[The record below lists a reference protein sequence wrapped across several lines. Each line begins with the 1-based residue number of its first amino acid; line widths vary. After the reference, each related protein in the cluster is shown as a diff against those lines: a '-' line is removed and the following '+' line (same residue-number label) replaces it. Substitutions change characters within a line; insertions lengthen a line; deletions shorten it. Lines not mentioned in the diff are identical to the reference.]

1 MGAKVGAEG
10 WRVLSHWMPFFLEED
25 QADSGLGGEPAGLEW
40 NPRFIQIRDESL
52 GRHVHFAQQG
62 SDVEAVIAVP
72 EDTADADRLLSVLR
86 TQPDGIWDPVPL
98 ALESDAATPD
108 PQWRA
113 VRRVQ
118 EQPQLAREWTTGWRR
133 GASIDQRRHIADS
146 LVTVLRNGLDMSA
159 DRLRFTA
166 WSLDSPETGTYG
178 LAGDRP
184 SERDAPVMCTDWAD
198 FEARLAWA
206 LTTLPWD
213 GVISIS
219 TPHPG
224 PDPCFVQFL
233 HGRQLFN
240 EASGWDVA
248 GLGASEFDR
257 RMRDLGWSFAPHSVP
272 GGAALI
278 WEGPLAQAGYNPR
291 LLGAPQRTVATFREV
306 FTVRHPQDLVFR
318 AFRNGR
324 RRDQDMRYLDLE
336 LGIPR
341 DVR

>member
-1 MGAKVGAEG
+1 MGAEG
-10 WRVLSHWMPFFLEED
+10 WELLLKSMPNFLEED
-25 QADSGLGGEPAGLEW
+25 VETGEPGLEW
-40 NPRFIQIRDESL
+40 NPRFIQVRDEHS

-62 SDVEAVIAVP
+62 NDIDVIIAVP
-72 EDTADADRLLSVLR
+72 DDAADAEQLLAILQSE
-86 TQPDGIWDPVPL
+86 PDGVWDPVPL
-98 ALESDAATPD
+98 PLESDSTAPD

-113 VRRVQ
+113 VQRVRQ
-118 EQPQLAREWTTGWRR
+118 QPRLAREWGTGWRR
-133 GASIDQRRHIADS
+133 GAPLEHRRRIADS
-146 LVTVLRNGLDMSA
+146 VVTVLREGMSVGADTLRLCAWNLDA
-159 DRLRFTA
+159 
-166 WSLDSPETGTYG
+166 PEPGGHG
-178 LAGDRP
+178 LASDRP
-184 SERDAPVMCTDWAD
+184 SERGAPVSCTDWAD
-198 FEARLAWA
+198 FEDRLSWA

-213 GVISIS
+213 GVINLS

-224 PDPCFVQFL
+224 PDPCFIQFL

-248 GLGASEFDR
+248 GLGAGEFDR

-278 WEGPLAQAGYNPR
+278 WEGPLAQAGYNPQLR
-291 LLGAPQRTVATFREV
+291 GAPRRTVTTFREV
-306 FTVRHPQDLVFR
+306 FAVGHPQDLVFR

-324 RRDQDMRYLDLE
+324 RRDPDLRYLDVE

>member
-1 MGAKVGAEG
+1 MGVQG
-10 WRVLSHWMPFFLEED
+10 WDVLLKWMPFFLEDGAEN
-25 QADSGLGGEPAGLEW
+25 ADSGLEW
-40 NPRFIQIRDESL
+40 NPRFIQVRDEGI

-62 SDVEAVIAVP
+62 SDVEILLAVP
-72 EDTADADRLLSVLR
+72 DDAADVETVLAVLKA
-86 TQPDGIWDPVPL
+86 QPEGIWDPVPL
-98 ALESDAATPD
+98 PLESDEAVPD

-113 VRRVQ
+113 VRRVR
-118 EQPQLAREWTTGWRR
+118 EQPGLAREWSTGWRQ
-133 GASIDQRRHIADS
+133 GTGIDARRRIADS
-146 LVTVLRNGLDMSA
+146 VVAVLREGLDMDP
-159 DRLRFTA
+159 DRLRIAA
-166 WSLDSPETGTYG
+166 WSLDVPETGTFG
-178 LAGDRP
+178 LTADRP
-184 SERDAPVMCTDWAD
+184 SERRAPVSCSDWGD
-198 FEARLAWA
+198 FEDRLAWA

-213 GVISIS
+213 GVINLS

-248 GLGASEFDR
+248 GVGAGEFDR

-278 WEGPLAQAGYNPR
+278 WEGPVARAGYNPC
-291 LLGAPQRTVATFREV
+291 LHGAPRRTVATFRDV
-306 FTVRHPQDLVFR
+306 FAVRHPQDLVFR

-324 RRDQDMRYLDLE
+324 RRDPELGYLDIE

>member
-1 MGAKVGAEG
+1 MGAEG
-10 WRVLSHWMPFFLEED
+10 WDVLLKWMPFFLEDEE
-25 QADSGLGGEPAGLEW
+25 AERTGLEW
-40 NPRFIQIRDESL
+40 NPRFIQVRDEGI

-62 SDVEAVIAVP
+62 SDVEVVLAVP
-72 EDTADADRLLSVLR
+72 EDTADADRLLTVIR
-86 TQPDGIWDPVPL
+86 AQPDGIWDPVPL
-98 ALESDAATPD
+98 VLESDAAAPD
-108 PQWRA
+108 PQYRA
-113 VRRVQ
+113 VQRVR
-118 EQPQLAREWTTGWRR
+118 EQPQLAREWSSGWPRRTG
-133 GASIDQRRHIADS
+133 IDQRRAIADS
-146 LVTVLRNGLDMSA
+146 VVAVLRHGLAMDC

-166 WSLDSPETGTYG
+166 WSLDAPEKGTYG

-184 SERDAPVMCTDWAD
+184 TERGAPALCDDWDD

-213 GVISIS
+213 GVINIS

-233 HGRQLFN
+233 HGRRLFN

-248 GLGASEFDR
+248 GLGSGEFDR

-278 WEGPLAQAGYNPR
+278 WEGPVAQAGYNPQLR
-291 LLGAPQRTVATFREV
+291 GAPQRTVATFRDV
-306 FTVRHPQDLVFR
+306 FAVRHPQDLVFR

-324 RRDQDMRYLDLE
+324 RRDPELHYLDVE
-336 LGIPR
+336 LGVPR

>member
-1 MGAKVGAEG
+1 MGVQG
-10 WRVLSHWMPFFLEED
+10 WDVLLQWMPFFLEDGAEN
-25 QADSGLGGEPAGLEW
+25 ADSGLEW
-40 NPRFIQIRDESL
+40 NPRFIQVRDAGI

-62 SDVEAVIAVP
+62 SDVEIVLAVP
-72 EDTADADRLLSVLR
+72 DDAADAETLLSVLKA
-86 TQPDGIWDPVPL
+86 QPEGIWDPVPL
-98 ALESDAATPD
+98 PAESDGAAPD
-108 PQWRA
+108 PQWQA
-113 VRRVQ
+113 VRRVR
-118 EQPQLAREWTTGWRR
+118 EQPGLAREWSTGWAQ
-133 GASIDQRRHIADS
+133 GAGIDARKRVADS
-146 LVTVLRNGLDMSA
+146 VVTVLREGLDMHP
-159 DRLRFTA
+159 DRLRIAA
-166 WSLDSPETGTYG
+166 WSLDVPETGTFG
-178 LAGDRP
+178 LTADRP
-184 SERDAPVMCTDWAD
+184 SERGAPVSCSDWAD
-198 FEARLAWA
+198 FEDRLAWA

-213 GVISIS
+213 GVINLS

-248 GLGASEFDR
+248 GLGAGEFDR

-278 WEGPLAQAGYNPR
+278 WEGPVARAGYNPC
-291 LLGAPQRTVATFREV
+291 LHGAPRRTVATFRDV
-306 FTVRHPQDLVFR
+306 FAVVHPQDLVFR

-324 RRDQDMRYLDLE
+324 RRDPELSYLDIE

>member
-1 MGAKVGAEG
+1 MGAEG
-10 WRVLSHWMPFFLEED
+10 WDVLLKWMPSFLEED
-25 QADSGLGGEPAGLEW
+25 EEAADRFGLEW
-40 NPRFIQIRDESL
+40 NPRFIQVRDEST
-52 GRHVHFAQQG
+52 GRHAHFAQQG
-62 SDVEAVIAVP
+62 TEIEVLITVP
-72 EDTADADRLLSVLR
+72 DDPADAERLR
-86 TQPDGIWDPVPL
+86 TALRAQPEGTWDPCPL
-98 ALESDAATPD
+98 PLESDTATPD

-113 VRRVQ
+113 VQRVQ
-118 EQPQLAREWTTGWRR
+118 EQPELAREWAAGWRR
-133 GASIDQRRHIADS
+133 GSPLEQRKQIAES
-146 LVTVLRNGLDMSA
+146 VVAVLDRGLAMTP
-159 DRLRFTA
+159 DRLRFSA
-166 WSLDSPETGTYG
+166 WSLDAPDTVSDYG
-178 LAGDRP
+178 LPADRP
-184 SERDAPVMCTDWAD
+184 SERNATAQCADWAD
-198 FEARLAWA
+198 FETRLAWA

-213 GVISIS
+213 GVINLS

-278 WEGPLAQAGYNPR
+278 WEGPLAKAGHNPR
-291 LLGAPQRTVATFREV
+291 LLSAPQRTVTTFQEV
-306 FTVRHPQDLVFR
+306 FAVQHPQDLVFR

-324 RRDQDMRYLDLE
+324 RRDPELRYLDAE
-336 LGIPR
+336 LGVPR

>member
-1 MGAKVGAEG
+1 MGVQGWDVLAK
-10 WRVLSHWMPFFLEED
+10 WMPFFLEED
-25 QADSGLGGEPAGLEW
+25 EEAWDAEGESGLGW
-40 NPRFIQIRDESL
+40 NPRFIQVRDEAT

-62 SDVEAVIAVP
+62 TEIEVLIAVP
-72 EDTADADRLLSVLR
+72 DDAADADELLMALR
-86 TQPDGIWDPVPL
+86 AQPDGCWDPVPL
-98 ALESDAATPD
+98 PLESDETAPD

-113 VRRVQ
+113 MQRVHQ
-118 EQPQLAREWTTGWRR
+118 QPQIAREWSTGWRR
-133 GASIDQRRHIADS
+133 GESIDVRREIADS
-146 LVTVLRNGLDMSA
+146 VVAVLRDGLDMDS
-159 DRLRFTA
+159 DRLRFTT
-166 WSLDSPETGTYG
+166 WSMDSPGTGTFG
-178 LAGDRP
+178 LPADRP
-184 SERDAPVMCTDWAD
+184 SERQAPVCCTDWED
-198 FEARLAWA
+198 FETRLAWA

-213 GVISIS
+213 GVINLS

-248 GLGASEFDR
+248 GLGTGEFDR

-278 WEGPLAQAGYNPR
+278 WEGPIAKAGFNPS
-291 LLGAPQRTVATFREV
+291 LHGAPRRTVSTFTEV
-306 FTVRHPQDLVFR
+306 FAVRHPQDLVFR

-324 RRDQDMRYLDLE
+324 RRDPELRYLDVE
-336 LGIPR
+336 LGVPR

>member
-1 MGAKVGAEG
+1 MGAEG
-10 WRVLSHWMPFFLEED
+10 WDVLLKWMPFFLEEED
-25 QADSGLGGEPAGLEW
+25 EETEGGGLEW
-40 NPRFIQIRDESL
+40 NPRFIQVRDESG

-62 SDVEAVIAVP
+62 SDIEVVIAVP
-72 EDTADADRLLSVLR
+72 VDAADADHLLTTLR
-86 TQPDGIWDPVPL
+86 AQPEGLWDPCPL
-98 ALESDAATPD
+98 ALESDATAPD
-108 PQWRA
+108 PHLRA
-113 VRRVQ
+113 AQRVRR
-118 EQPQLAREWTTGWRR
+118 EPRLAREWSTGWRR
-133 GASIDQRRHIADS
+133 GASLDQRRRIADS
-146 LVTVLRNGLDMSA
+146 VVTVLRDGLDMESGG
-159 DRLRFTA
+159 LRFTA
-166 WSLDSPETGTYG
+166 WSLDAPDTVGDYG
-178 LAGDRP
+178 LIADRP
-184 SERDAPVMCTDWAD
+184 SERGAPVLCTDWDD

-213 GVISIS
+213 GVINVS

-248 GLGASEFDR
+248 GLGGDEFDR

-278 WEGPLAQAGYNPR
+278 WEGPAARTGYNPSLR
-291 LLGAPQRTVATFREV
+291 GAPLRTVTTFQEV
-306 FTVRHPQDLVFR
+306 FSVRHPQDLVFR

-324 RRDQDMRYLDLE
+324 RRDPELRYLDVE
-336 LGIPR
+336 LGVPR